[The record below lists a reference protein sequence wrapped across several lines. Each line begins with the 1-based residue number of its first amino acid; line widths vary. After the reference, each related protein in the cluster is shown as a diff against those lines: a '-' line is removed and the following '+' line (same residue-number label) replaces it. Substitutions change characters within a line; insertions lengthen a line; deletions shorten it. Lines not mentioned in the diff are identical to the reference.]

1 MIFSFDTEKWSE
13 NNELNIWSLRCE
25 CCNSQNKFGDGLAPT
40 MNSLVID
47 DVLKSRDDNGADVLE
62 LRYFVQSVGE
72 PVLTVLQLGGKL

>member
-1 MIFSFDTEKWSE
+1 
-13 NNELNIWSLRCE
+13 
-25 CCNSQNKFGDGLAPT
+25 

-72 PVLTVLQLGGKL
+72 PVLTVLQLGGKLEKNTFEVLVASFQIGVTNDC